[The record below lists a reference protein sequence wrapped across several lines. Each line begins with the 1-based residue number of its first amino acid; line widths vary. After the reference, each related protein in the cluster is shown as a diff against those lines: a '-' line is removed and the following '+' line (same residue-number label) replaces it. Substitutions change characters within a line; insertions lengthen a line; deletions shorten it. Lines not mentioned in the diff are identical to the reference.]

1 MAGGKSGGVGED
13 DVGEVLADVALEF
26 VGCGVADG
34 DGEAK
39 GGLVNALQSVWLLGW
54 TQ

>member
-26 VGCGVADG
+26 VGCGVADLNC
-34 DGEAK
+34 ET
-39 GGLVNALQSVWLLGW
+39 VCWVVQPLGRYGR
-54 TQ
+54 